1 MVDENVSRLD
11 LVWDIYRADSIKQAA
26 QNRRGDSDGIR
37 TSVSCETPIP
47 KDWRKF
53 LQVKDNKTELF
64 KFLAQQLV
72 EKDMGV
78 KVYST
83 YYEDNVIVK
92 DVKNCGSL
100 DFLMPCNHQEAD
112 SRLFLHLFDA
122 SERQGHRKALIKT
135 VDSDVPVIAIG
146 VFKSLKL
153 EELYIEMGTS
163 RAEVKI
169 IPIHEVVNTL
179 GPENLRLYHCST
191 ASQGVTAHLRFS
203 VLERKL
209 LGESGN
215 LSLSSQGHLM
225 SLHRT
230 LGYFHQCLFTW
241 SNWSVLLFFYTAKVR
256 VAARSMKPEKC
267 CFLMESAYL
276 MGFHRHKTPYTSISG
291 GHFYKQLS
299 FGANVYTQNNIFPT

>member
-1 MVDENVSRLD
+1 
-11 LVWDIYRADSIKQAA
+11 
-26 QNRRGDSDGIR
+26 
-37 TSVSCETPIP
+37 
-47 KDWRKF
+47 
-53 LQVKDNKTELF
+53 
-64 KFLAQQLV
+64 
-72 EKDMGV
+72 MGV

-179 GPENLRLYHCST
+179 GPEKSAALPLFHSFTGCDST
-191 ASQGVTAHLRFS
+191 PSFFGIGKKTAWGIWESFPELTGTLNELTQNPELFS
-203 VLERKL
+203 PVSVHMEQLERFVVL
-209 LGESGN
+209 LYSKGSGCSKVNEARKMLFSHGKRLLDGIPPTQDALYQHIRRSLLQAAFIWGKCLHPEQYIPDVTEWGWTNESGR
-215 LSLSSQGHLM
+215 LVPFWTVLADVSQACSLLIHCNCTKSCTRNCKCSKA
-225 SLHRT
+225 SLHCT
-230 LGYFHQCLFTW
+230 
-241 SNWSVLLFFYTAKVR
+241 SVC
-256 VAARSMKPEKC
+256 KC
-267 CFLMESAYL
+267 E
-276 MGFHRHKTPYTSISG
+276 G
-291 GHFYKQLS
+291 GCI
-299 FGANVYTQNNIFPT
+299 NC